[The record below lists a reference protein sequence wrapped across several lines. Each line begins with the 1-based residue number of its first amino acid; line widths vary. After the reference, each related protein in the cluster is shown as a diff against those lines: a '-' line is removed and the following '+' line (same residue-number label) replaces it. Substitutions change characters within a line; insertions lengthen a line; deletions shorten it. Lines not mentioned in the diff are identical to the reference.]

1 MSGEANRH
9 ARTEMRVER
18 ERDESRTRAEERQKR
33 VGAERRE
40 ERRENPRLERED
52 IKGGHEGS
60 KTYAR
65 QIHTM
70 KQTYTAK
77 IAKDEKKFAQER
89 LLLKQQRQMEH
100 MKEEIVDLREK
111 AKELEVERIQGERE
125 QDQKVARLTIE
136 GAESSRQFKK
146 EVEEEAGTVAA
157 EEVEKK
163 LRLDKE
169 GYVHEGKREARREAR
184 ERREKRER
192 KKRREVDEKRQDEYR
207 KDEYRKEQRE
217 KRDKKM
223 FDKMEAREEDHT
235 SQLALA
241 RAREQAR
248 ADVRSNVVQAVPV
261 KTVVAIAESVGA
273 GEGLNGHPGKISPT
287 INFVVIF
294 CDKCRSDLTVE
305 KFDQLSARRPP
316 RSLWRRHSRMRQW
329 RWVRPRRSCTRRKR
343 KTHMT
348 LAVAPTRTRTLHYT
362 FRSPRQCARRPRV
375 HGLCHRTSCRC
386 SGSRCRP
393 I

>member
-18 ERDESRTRAEERQKR
+18 ERDESRTRAEEQQKR

-52 IKGGHEGS
+52 IKGGHEGA

-77 IAKDEKKFAQER
+77 IAEDKKKFAQER

-111 AKELEVERIQGERE
+111 TKELKVERIQGERE
-125 QDQKVARLTIE
+125 QDKKVARLTIE

-146 EVEEEAGTVAA
+146 EVEEEAGKVAA
-157 EEVEKK
+157 EEVDKE

-169 GYVHEGKREARREAR
+169 ESVHEGKREARREAR

-192 KKRREVDEKRQDEYR
+192 KKSRDVDEKRQG
-207 KDEYRKEQRE
+207 EYRKEQRE
-217 KRDKKM
+217 KRDKKT

-241 RAREQAR
+241 RAREEAR
-248 ADVRSNVVQAVPV
+248 AEVRSHVVQAVPV

-287 INFVVIF
+287 INLVVIF
-294 CDKCRSDLTVE
+294 CDKCRSELTVE

-316 RSLWRRHSRMRQW
+316 RSLWRRHSRMRQS
-329 RWVRPRRSCTRRKR
+329 RWV
-343 KTHMT
+343 
-348 LAVAPTRTRTLHYT
+348 
-362 FRSPRQCARRPRV
+362 
-375 HGLCHRTSCRC
+375 
-386 SGSRCRP
+386 
-393 I
+393 